1 MPTPKTAASAEAER
15 MPAWLDRF
23 AADPAI
29 RRLCE
34 WAGEGLSASLRGAAG
49 SSTTLVAAVLR
60 HAVGRPMLLVT
71 AHLDEADEAVDELAD
86 LGIAARL
93 FPALEVL
100 PGESGVSLELLGDR
114 LTLLRDLAAGRCP
127 DFVVAPIAALMQGVP
142 RPPRLAEMLRTIREG
157 DSIDL
162 ADLAAWL
169 AAAGYDRCES
179 VESPGQ
185 FAIRGGILDVFRPGG
200 RPPVRLDLFGDSVER
215 IFEVDPATQAS
226 DRRIHEVDLV
236 GASLESLQA
245 EEDGRLLPEVLPEA
259 SVAVLAEVAEIT
271 EQGRGY
277 FERVGRA
284 RSVQGPPA
292 VFKAIMDRCAA
303 TIDVNEFSAGQSPHR
318 CVDWSVRPVPAFA
331 ESTSAAVEELRELA
345 ASFETVVLA
354 STEGQAQRVQELV
367 AEFAPG
373 AAIAVERRHLHR
385 GFLHEGPEASTD
397 GRTRGLALVPEHELL
412 HRWGAR
418 RRGRG
423 LAGARA
429 REAFLEFSPGDFVV
443 HRDHGI
449 ARFVGLTTLAEGGAP
464 EQEYLVLEFA
474 GRSVLHVPVG
484 RIELVQR
491 YIGAAGAAPTL
502 STLGGRRW
510 RRQKEQVSE
519 AVRDLAAEM
528 LRVQAAR
535 EASPGIRYPDDTPW
549 MREFEA
555 SFPFE
560 ETEDQ
565 AAAIAAVKRDMQHP
579 RPMDRLICGDVGF
592 GKTEVAIRAAFKA
605 AEAGRQVAVLVPTTV
620 LAEQHERTFRERFAG
635 YPFRVESI
643 SRFKSAAEQRAVLEE
658 VRAGRVDV
666 LVGTHRLLSKDVEF
680 KDLGLVVIDEEQRFG
695 VEHKQRLLTFRLTAD
710 VLTLSATPI
719 PRTLHMAMLGLR
731 DISSL
736 TTPPMDRRAI
746 VTEVIPFNEKRIK
759 RAIDR
764 ELAREGQV
772 FFVHNRIGD
781 LQDVADFVH
790 GLAPDARI
798 VVGHGQMGPHEL
810 EEVMRAFMRRE
821 ADILV
826 STAIIE
832 SGIDIPTA
840 NTMVISNAQLFG
852 LAELH
857 QLRGRVGRSR
867 HRGYC
872 YLLLPQKR
880 PLTEEARRRLHAI
893 EEHSMLGAGFRIAM
907 RDLEIRGAGNLLG
920 PEQSGHIAAVGY
932 EMYCRLLEDAVR
944 DLRREVRVSPVDTL
958 VDIGIAA
965 AVPRGYIPA
974 DLRRM
979 EAYRRIGQ
987 AETAEAIDALREALV
1002 GAYGTP
1008 PSGVET
1014 LFDLARLRLAAALL
1028 GIRAIVRREGDVV
1041 FRTNRVADLQA
1052 RLAGAKGTLR
1062 PVGGADEAGCV
1073 EVYYRPPANWLEP
1086 ATLLRILLKRL
1097 GSA

>member
-1 MPTPKTAASAEAER
+1 MADPVIMDPPPIAP
-15 MPAWLDRF
+15 PAWLQRLGRSPAVERL
-23 AADPAI
+23 AA
-29 RRLCE
+29 
-34 WAGEGLSASLRGAAG
+34 WAGEGSAASVRGAAG
-49 SSTTLVAAVLR
+49 SSTVVLAALLR
-60 HAVGRPMLLVT
+60 QRLRRPLLLVL
-71 AHLDEADEAVDELAD
+71 AHLDEAEEAVDELAD

-100 PGESGVSLELLGDR
+100 PGESALSLELLGER
-114 LTLLRDLAAGRCP
+114 LTLLRDLDGGAVP
-127 DFVVAPIAALMQGVP
+127 EVVVAPIAALMQGLP
-142 RPPRLAEMLRTIREG
+142 QPARLSRMLRSLRAGDTLDLQAFTEWLAE
-157 DSIDL
+157 
-162 ADLAAWL
+162 
-169 AAAGYDRCES
+169 AGYERSET
-179 VESPGQ
+179 VETPGQ
-185 FAIRGGILDVFRPGG
+185 FAVRGGILDVFPPGG
-200 RPPVRLDLFGDSVER
+200 APPVRIDLFGDSIER
-215 IFEVDPATQAS
+215 IFEIDPATQAS
-226 DRRIHEVDLV
+226 DRRVDHVELV
-236 GASLESLQA
+236 GASLAAVEA
-245 EEDGRLLPEVLPEA
+245 DEETRLLPQTLPVDC
-259 SVAVLAEVAEIT
+259 VAVLAEIAEIT

-277 FERVGRA
+277 YERVGHA
-284 RSVQGPPA
+284 RSVVGPPV
-292 VFKAIMDRCAA
+292 VFKAILDRCAA
-303 TIDVNEFSAGQSPHR
+303 TIDVNQFSVGQTPHR
-318 CVDWSVRPVPAFA
+318 SVEWPVRALSGFS
-331 ESTSAAVEELRELA
+331 ESTGAALGELAELA
-345 ASFETVVLA
+345 AQAETVVLA
-354 STEGQAQRVQELV
+354 STDGQAQRIGELLE
-367 AEFAPG
+367 EFAP
-373 AAIAVERRHLHR
+373 AAPVAVERRHLHR
-385 GFLHEGPEASTD
+385 GFLWSPADGEEAD
-397 GRTRGLALVPEHELL
+397 AALALVPEHELL
-412 HRWGAR
+412 HRWHAR
-418 RRGRG
+418 RRGTRLSG
-423 LAGARA
+423 TRS
-429 REAFLEFSPGDFVV
+429 REAFLEFAPGDHVV
-443 HRDHGI
+443 HRDQGI
-449 ARFVGLTTLAEGGAP
+449 AKFHGLTTLAEGSAP

-474 GRSVLHVPVG
+474 GKARLHVPVS

-491 YIGAAGAAPTL
+491 YVGAAGAKPTL

-519 AVRDLAAEM
+519 AVRDLASQM
-528 LRVQAAR
+528 LRVHAAR
-535 EASPGIRYPDDTPW
+535 ESSPGIRYPEDTPW

-565 AAAIAAVKRDMQHP
+565 ATAIAAVKRDMQSP
-579 RPMDRLICGDVGF
+579 RPMDRLVCGDVGF

-643 SRFKSAAEQRAVLEE
+643 SRFKSAAEQKALLGE
-658 VRAGRVDV
+658 VREGRVDV

-695 VEHKQRLLTFRLTAD
+695 VEHKQRLLGFRLVAD

-736 TTPPMDRRAI
+736 TTPPVDRRAI

-781 LQDVADFVH
+781 LHEVADFVH

-798 VVGHGQMGPHEL
+798 VVGHGQMGPHAL

-821 ADILV
+821 ADVLV

-840 NTMVISNAQLFG
+840 NTMIISNAQLFG

-867 HRGYC
+867 HRAYC

-880 PLTEEARRRLHAI
+880 HLTEEARRRLQAI

-958 VDIGIAA
+958 VDIGVLGSI
-965 AVPRGYIPA
+965 PRGYIPS

-987 AETAEAIDALREALV
+987 AESAEALAALRENLV
-1002 GAYGTP
+1002 GAYGAP

-1014 LFDLARLRLAAALL
+1014 LLDLARLRLAAALL
-1028 GIRAIVRREGDVV
+1028 GVRAIVRRENDVV
-1041 FRTNRVADLQA
+1041 LRTARPADLQ
-1052 RLAGAKGTLR
+1052 RNLSGVKGTVRL
-1062 PVGGADEAGCV
+1062 VGGPDDHGLV
-1073 EVYYRPPANWLEP
+1073 EIYFRPPPQWLEP
-1086 ATLLRILLKRL
+1086 ATLLRVLLKRL
-1097 GSA
+1097 QG